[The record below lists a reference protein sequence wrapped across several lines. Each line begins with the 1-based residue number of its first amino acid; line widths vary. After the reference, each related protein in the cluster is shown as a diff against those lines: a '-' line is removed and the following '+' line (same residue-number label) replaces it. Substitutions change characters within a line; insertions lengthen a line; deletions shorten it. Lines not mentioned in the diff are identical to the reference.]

1 MYLQKTFFIEDPF
14 FKTKLLQ
21 WINQFSHVCFLDRQN
36 YKAGEKGS
44 YDLLVGAGCAHELK
58 SAGNSFNDLKIFYD
72 AFCKK
77 QNDWLFGYFTYDLKN
92 DIEPR
97 LIGSENADFL
107 QFPRINFFIPEF
119 VFELNDNSLRICVN
133 EKSKKQPD
141 QILDEILQQEI
152 PGEHK
157 EYAAIKLSARIS
169 QKKYFETFEKILQ
182 HIQRGDIYELN
193 YCQEFYAENTHLDP
207 TYIFTKLCE
216 ISPVPFSCYYKLND
230 HYLLCASPE
239 RFLKKQG
246 NRIISQPIKGTIQ
259 RGKNEAEDL
268 LLKSKLQ
275 LDEKERSENVMIVD
289 LVRNDLSRIAERG
302 SVKVDE
308 LFGIYS
314 FSQVHQMISTISCSA
329 RNDVHPV
336 DIIKA
341 CFPMGSM
348 TGAPKIKAMELIEK
362 YETTKR
368 GLFSGAAGYFSPAGN
383 FDFNV
388 VIRSILY
395 NAMNSYLSVM
405 VGGAITARANAEDEY
420 NECLLKASAMMQVLS
435 GETKNVRSI

>member
-1 MYLQKTFFIEDPF
+1 MYSHKTFLIEDRF
-14 FKTKLLQ
+14 FKPKLLQ
-21 WINQFSHVCFLDRQN
+21 WANQFSHVCFLDSQN
-36 YKAGEKGS
+36 YRSSEKDS
-44 YDLLVGAGCAHELK
+44 YDLLVGAGCMHELK

-72 AFCKK
+72 TYCKK
-77 QNDWLFGYFTYDLKN
+77 GNDWLFGYFTYDLKN

-97 LIGSENADFL
+97 LIGAENYDGI
-107 QFPRINFFIPEF
+107 QFPAINFFTPEF
-119 VFELNDNSLRICVN
+119 VFELNDNTLRISIN

-141 QILDEILQQEI
+141 QILAEILQQEI

-182 HIQRGDIYELN
+182 HIQRGDVYELN
-193 YCQEFYAENTHLDP
+193 YCQEFYAEKTSIDP
-207 TYIFTKLCE
+207 AYIFTMLCQ
-216 ISPVPFSCYYKLND
+216 ISPVPFSCFYKLWD

-246 NRIISQPIKGTIQ
+246 NRVISQPIKGTIK

-275 LDEKERSENVMIVD
+275 QDEKERSENVMIVD
-289 LVRNDLSRIAERG
+289 LVRNDLSRIAARG
-302 SVKVDE
+302 SVKVEE

-314 FSQVHQMISTISCSA
+314 FSQVHQMISTVSCDA
-329 RNDVHPV
+329 KTKVHPV

-341 CFPMGSM
+341 GFPMGSM

-362 YETTKR
+362 YESVKR

-395 NAMNSYLSVM
+395 NAMNHYLSVM
-405 VGGAITARANAEDEY
+405 VGGAITAKANAEDEY

-435 GETKNVRSI
+435 GKTKYVRTI